1 LEDVVWPL
9 LLLFCSITM
18 VAMSAPTDHDDQF
31 GPDLAAPLRAG
42 SHGSRRH
49 VPMPDNAAR
58 GSTASLET
66 LKGFALLAALSVGAL
81 LFAPGGSAA
90 EDLRP
95 RTPRA
100 GHFDEVPASP
110 RVAEWDSYDE
120 LPLGEDAPIAYAPPT
135 PTDVP
140 AVGTLS
146 TDAPV
151 AAAPS
156 PAAAAPEPAVAVGAA
171 EKEASAAVPSGG
183 FDVLRRLAAIASFG

>member
-1 LEDVVWPL
+1 MRLRRLEDVVWPL

-42 SHGSRRH
+42 SPGSRRH

-58 GSTASLET
+58 GSTAPLET
-66 LKGFALLAALSVGAL
+66 LKGFALLAALTVGAL

-110 RVAEWDSYDE
+110 RAAEWDSYD
-120 LPLGEDAPIAYAPPT
+120 GEDAPIVYAPPT
-135 PTDVP
+135 PTDLP
-140 AVGTLS
+140 AVETLG

-151 AAAPS
+151 AAAQS
-156 PAAAAPEPAVAVGAA
+156 PVAAAHEPVATVGSA
-171 EKEASAAVPSGG
+171 EVEAAVPSSGLG
-183 FDVLRRLAAIASFG
+183 VLRRLAAIASFG